1 MITKDYPDLKDHADY
16 EAFKRKWQYLFAYAG
31 AGFAQGYIT
40 CHMLTFIRDVCLTKK
55 KSLLDRNTN
64 FHYYSL
70 INQHFDVIDLFLS
83 FFLHLGH
90 FRFVTY
96 YHLGKKEEKK
106 KFTSSIA
113 THSILNH

>member
-40 CHMLTFIRDVCLTKK
+40 CHMLTFIRDVSSTILFFV
-55 KSLLDRNTN
+55 LLDKNTN
-64 FHYYSL
+64 FDYYYCSL
-70 INQHFDVIDLFLS
+70 INQHVDVTDLFSS

-90 FRFVTY
+90 FRLLHII
-96 YHLGKKEEKK
+96 HLGKTEEKK
-106 KFTSSIA
+106 SRRQ
-113 THSILNH
+113 